1 MTQSLRLRTVA
12 LLLAA
17 LLPIAIASG
26 FALVELFGDRLLR
39 DIDVALEEEAD
50 TLAALASGDSRG
62 ESLDPVVARVA
73 AEADLGTPKYAIV
86 RRGSEIV
93 AESPEGAGEILSRRQ
108 RAVRVARAR
117 RGPIEVTVGVN
128 AHAAVRAK
136 KRLTVLVSTGLPIV
150 VLLIG
155 ASVWIVAGRALRPL
169 ELAAA
174 ELPRVGARN
183 LSVRVPVVNPDD
195 EVGRMARALNSMLDR
210 LETSVGDLHR
220 VIADGAHELRTPLSV
235 LRTVLEV
242 ALRKDAT
249 AEEYRADLAEAL
261 ATTDR
266 LCRLTDDL
274 LLLARLESDV
284 AQPKTEKVDVLEML
298 SEIAEVWRAAPGE
311 KENAIEVI
319 GQGGPLLAE
328 GRPGD
333 LYRLFGNLVENA
345 VHHGGGGHIELR
357 GSRIANRLEVSVRD
371 EGPGIDPREQERI
384 FERFHR
390 LGSKRGGSG
399 LGLSIAREIARRHG
413 GDVTVDGAPGRGAL
427 FRVTLP
433 ACAESVTPA

>member
-1 MTQSLRLRTVA
+1 MTKSLRLRTVA

-50 TLAALASGDSRG
+50 TLATLASGDSRE
-62 ESLDPVVARVA
+62 ESLGPVIARIVA
-73 AEADLGTPKYAIV
+73 EPDLGTPKYASV

-93 AESPEGAGEILSRRQ
+93 AESPKGAAEFLSQRQ
-108 RAVRVARAR
+108 RGVRTARAR
-117 RGPIEVTVGVN
+117 RGPIEVTMGVN
-128 AHAAVRAK
+128 ARAAVQVK

-150 VLLIG
+150 VLLVG
-155 ASVWIVAGRALRPL
+155 ASVWIVAGRALQPL
-169 ELAAA
+169 ERAAA

-183 LSVRVPVVNPDD
+183 LSIRVPVVNPDD
-195 EVGRMARALNSMLDR
+195 EVGRMATALNSMLDR

-220 VIADGAHELRTPLSV
+220 VIADGAHELRTPLAV
-235 LRTVLEV
+235 LRMGLEV
-242 ALRKDAT
+242 ALRKNAT

-284 AQPKTEKVDVLEML
+284 AQPKTETVDVLEML
-298 SEIAEVWRAAPGE
+298 NEIAEVWRAAPGE
-311 KENAIEVI
+311 KEPAIEVI
-319 GQGGPLLAE
+319 GESGSLLAE
-328 GRPGD
+328 GRPCD

-345 VHHGGGGHIELR
+345 VHHGGGHIELR
-357 GSRIANRLEVSVRD
+357 GSRIVDRLEVSVKD
-371 EGPGIDPREQERI
+371 DGPGIDPRERERI

-390 LGSKRGGSG
+390 SGSKRGGSG

-413 GDVTVDGAPGRGAL
+413 GDVTVDGAAGKGAL

-433 ACAESVTPA
+433 ACADHVIPA

>member
-1 MTQSLRLRTVA
+1 MTKSLRLRTVA

-50 TLAALASGDSRG
+50 TLATLASGDSRE
-62 ESLDPVVARVA
+62 ESLGPVIARIVA
-73 AEADLGTPKYAIV
+73 EPDLGTPKYASV

-93 AESPEGAGEILSRRQ
+93 AESPKGAAEFLSQRQ
-108 RAVRVARAR
+108 RGVRTARAR
-117 RGPIEVTVGVN
+117 RGPIEVTMGVN
-128 AHAAVRAK
+128 ARAAVQVK

-150 VLLIG
+150 VLLVG
-155 ASVWIVAGRALRPL
+155 ASVWIVAGRALQPL
-169 ELAAA
+169 ERAAA

-183 LSVRVPVVNPDD
+183 LSIRVPVVNPDD
-195 EVGRMARALNSMLDR
+195 EVGRMATALNSMLDR

-220 VIADGAHELRTPLSV
+220 VIADGAHELRTPLAV
-235 LRTVLEV
+235 LRMGLEV
-242 ALRKDAT
+242 ALRKNAT

-284 AQPKTEKVDVLEML
+284 AQPKRETVDVLEML
-298 SEIAEVWRAAPGE
+298 NEIAEAWRAAPGK

-319 GQGGPLLAE
+319 GESGPLIAE

-345 VHHGGGGHIELR
+345 VHHGGGHIELR
-357 GSRIANRLEVSVRD
+357 GSRIADRLEVSVKD
-371 EGPGIDPREQERI
+371 DGPGIDPRERERI

-390 LGSKRGGSG
+390 SGSKRGGSG

-413 GDVTVDGAPGRGAL
+413 GDVTMDGAAGKGAL

-433 ACAESVTPA
+433 ACAARVTPA

>member
-1 MTQSLRLRTVA
+1 MTKSIRLRTVA
-12 LLLAA
+12 LLLTVLFPIA
-17 LLPIAIASG
+17 LLSG

-50 TLAALASGDSRG
+50 TLVALASGDSR
-62 ESLDPVVARVA
+62 EQSLGPVVGRIVA
-73 AEADLGTPKYAIV
+73 EPDLGTPKYASV
-86 RRGSEIV
+86 RQGDEIV
-93 AESPEGAGEILSRRQ
+93 SESPTGAAEFLSRR
-108 RAVRVARAR
+108 RPGVRVARVR
-117 RGPIEVTVGVN
+117 RGPIEVTIGVD

-136 KRLTVLVSTGLPIV
+136 KRLTLLVSTGLPIV

-155 ASVWIVAGRALRPL
+155 ASVWIVAGRVLRPL

-183 LSVRVPVVNPDD
+183 LSIRVPVVNPDD
-195 EVGRMARALNSMLDR
+195 EVGRMATALNGMLDR
-210 LETSVGDLHR
+210 LETSVNDLHR
-220 VIADGAHELRTPLSV
+220 VIADGAHEMRTPLAV
-235 LRTVLEV
+235 LRMGLEV

-249 AEEYRADLAEAL
+249 TEDYRADLSEAL
-261 ATTDR
+261 AATDR

-284 AQPKTEKVDVLEML
+284 SRPRTESVDVLEML
-298 SEIAEVWRAAPGE
+298 NEIAEVWRVAPGE
-311 KENAIEVI
+311 KAPAIEVI
-319 GQGGPLLAE
+319 GENGSLLAE

-345 VHHGGGGHIELR
+345 VLHGGGRIELSGAQR
-357 GSRIANRLEVSVRD
+357 ANRLEVSVKD
-371 EGPGIDPREQERI
+371 DGPGIDPRERERI
-384 FERFHR
+384 FERFYR
-390 LGSKRGGSG
+390 SGSKRGGSG

-413 GDVTVDGAPGRGAL
+413 GDITVDGAAAKGAL

-433 ACAESVTPA
+433 VSAARVDPV